1 MRIKYQIL
9 ILLISLNSCLTSKS
23 KLNKVEEV
31 EIGMT
36 VEEVVKILNI
46 KNANLHIIQDPPLI
60 YRGINTTL
68 TDSTKIAIS
77 FERTPANPI
86 DISEKTGMK
95 IVSKLKIKGFAWK
108 KKNGE
113 SKIIGEHP
121 KFWIE

>member
-1 MRIKYQIL
+1 M
-9 ILLISLNSCLTSKS
+9 TSKS

-46 KNANLHIIQDPPLI
+46 KNANLHIIQEPPLI
-60 YRGINTTL
+60 YRGINATL

-77 FERTPANPI
+77 FERTPANPK

>member
-9 ILLISLNSCLTSKS
+9 ILLISLNSCLNSK
-23 KLNKVEEV
+23 NKMNKIEEV
-31 EIGMT
+31 ELGMT

-46 KNANLHIIQDPPLI
+46 KNTDLYIIQEPPLI
-60 YRGINTTL
+60 YRGINATL
-68 TDSTKIAIS
+68 TDSTDIAIS
-77 FERTPANPI
+77 FERTPANPK
-86 DISEKTGMK
+86 DISKKTGIK

-113 SKIIGEHP
+113 SKIIGDHP